1 MLVIVS
7 IITAAFAPIIIQYYY
22 DKSKK
27 ENKEHLQRIAIFS
40 VYGGILFTLVLH
52 AAGVPIE
59 ERISSLF
66 DSSSAEVADETM
78 TPFKR
83 LTLEEATLLASK
95 HAEGAG
101 QTLMKSKTQT
111 FNGSKLFTFMSV
123 AQNGWVCI
131 FSIADY
137 SEDILGINCGPSE
150 SQMDAWNS

>member
-78 TPFKR
+78 TPFKKLTYFEGNFSLAKKQTK
-83 LTLEEATLLASK
+83 LTLRK
-95 HAEGAG
+95 K
-101 QTLMKSKTQT
+101 KSRGVIK
-111 FNGSKLFTFMSV
+111 GMR
-123 AQNGWVCI
+123 
-131 FSIADY
+131 
-137 SEDILGINCGPSE
+137 
-150 SQMDAWNS
+150 

>member
-40 VYGGILFTLVLH
+40 VYGGILFTLVLN

-66 DSSSAEVADETM
+66 DSSSSS
-78 TPFKR
+78 PCNC
-83 LTLEEATLLASK
+83 EEELYIWAS
-95 HAEGAG
+95 GG
-101 QTLMKSKTQT
+101 NT
-111 FNGSKLFTFMSV
+111 FNTTLKVDCLEKYNGPDYMHVYHKMDGVTNNITFMK
-123 AQNGWVCI
+123 AWDKAKKEC
-131 FSIADY
+131 
-137 SEDILGINCGPSE
+137 E
-150 SQMDAWNS
+150 SN